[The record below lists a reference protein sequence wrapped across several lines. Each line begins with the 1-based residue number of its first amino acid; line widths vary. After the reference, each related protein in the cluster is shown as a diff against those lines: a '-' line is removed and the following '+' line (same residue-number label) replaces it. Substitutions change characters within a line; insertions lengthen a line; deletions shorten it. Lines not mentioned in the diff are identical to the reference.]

1 MDSATNLAEVSS
13 IDTRNIHSDSM
24 AMIDSLLYFPIEF
37 PNERIVRILDEN
49 FAFCR
54 QNFCYEMD

>member
-1 MDSATNLAEVSS
+1 MDYATNMAEVSS
-13 IDTRNIHSDSM
+13 IDTQNIHSDSM

-37 PNERIVRILDEN
+37 PNERIIRILDEN

-54 QNFCYEMD
+54 QNSCYEMD